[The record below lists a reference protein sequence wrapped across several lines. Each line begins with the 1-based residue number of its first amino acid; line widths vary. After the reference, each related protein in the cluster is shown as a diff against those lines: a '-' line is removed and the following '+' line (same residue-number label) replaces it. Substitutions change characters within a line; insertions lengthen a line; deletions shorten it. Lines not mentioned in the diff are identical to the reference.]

1 MRARSGRRHDHPDV
15 TTWTDTLRELAS
27 RTGMKEMT
35 VRSLLHGAALGRESD
50 AEAATLLAADLDN
63 PILTAG

>member
-1 MRARSGRRHDHPDV
+1 
-15 TTWTDTLRELAS
+15 
-27 RTGMKEMT
+27 MKEMT

-63 PILTAG
+63 PILTLRIT